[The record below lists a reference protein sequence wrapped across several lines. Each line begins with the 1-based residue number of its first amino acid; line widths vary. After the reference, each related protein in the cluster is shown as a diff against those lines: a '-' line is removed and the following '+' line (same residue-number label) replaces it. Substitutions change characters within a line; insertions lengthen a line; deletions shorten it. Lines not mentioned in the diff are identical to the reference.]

1 MARRRRAEKRKQKP
15 DAKYGNLQLAAF
27 IKKVMVGGKLN
38 KAETVVYDA
47 LDILE
52 TREKKSGLE
61 VFQQAIRNTSPVV
74 QVKSRR
80 VGGATYQV
88 PTEVSHDK
96 RIALAT
102 RWLITSARSKKGSSM
117 STRLA
122 QELGEASKNQGSSVR
137 KKEDVH
143 RMAEANTAFAHYSW

>member
-1 MARRRRAEKRKQKP
+1 MARRRRAEKREQKP

-27 IKKVMVGGKLN
+27 IKKVMVGGKHN
-38 KAETVVYDA
+38 KAEKVVYDA

-52 TREKKSGLE
+52 TREKKPGLE
-61 VFQQAIRNTSPVV
+61 VFQQAIRNASPVV
-74 QVKSRR
+74 QVKARR

-88 PTEVSHDK
+88 PTEVTHEK

-102 RWLITSARSKKGSSM
+102 RWLITSARSRTGSSM
-117 STRLA
+117 SNRLA
-122 QELGEASKNQGSSVR
+122 QELGEASKNQGTAVKR
-137 KKEDVH
+137 KEDVH